1 MSSTYLND
9 NLVFVLTYKTINV
22 IIKTYLSR
30 NKTYMATVKLDNI
43 TKRFGALTALDSITL
58 DVKDEEFFVLLGQTG
73 AGKTTTLRCIAGLD
87 KPEEGNI
94 YLDGIC
100 VNDKTPAERDVAFV
114 FQSHILYPHLTVYEN
129 MAFPLHPR
137 KLSAEEI
144 DNRVKDIAQ
153 MLHIEHLLMRTPNQ
167 LSGGET
173 QRVGLG
179 RAMVRRPQVFLMDE
193 PISNLDAKLRAE
205 MRVEIRWRQ
214 RQLGTTTFYVTH
226 DQVEAMSMA
235 DRIAILDSGRIQQ
248 LGTPSEIYDHP
259 TNLFVA
265 GFIGSPSMNC
275 IPCSIFHNDGT
286 YQVVL
291 SNNGNEGHT
300 FAIHNDLAAKSINEI
315 DPNKELVI
323 GAHPE
328 DVLVSHEFAANT
340 FDTDVNSFK
349 AEVYSIEPL
358 GAETI
363 VEITLGKDADGSHN
377 IIKSRTSPN
386 FEAKIGE
393 HIYVSFVPE
402 RLHLFDKVT
411 GNTLLT
417 KSDIS
422 SKQL

>member
-1 MSSTYLND
+1 
-9 NLVFVLTYKTINV
+9 
-22 IIKTYLSR
+22 
-30 NKTYMATVKLDNI
+30 MATVKLENV
-43 TKRFGALTALDSITL
+43 TKRFGELTALNNITL

-87 KPEEGNI
+87 KPEEGGI
-94 YLDGIC
+94 YLDDIC

-144 DNRVKDIAQ
+144 DRRVKDIAQ

-214 RQLGTTTFYVTH
+214 RELGTTTFYVTH

-235 DRIAILDSGRIQQ
+235 DRIAVLDSGRIQQ
-248 LGTPSEIYDHP
+248 LGTPSEIYNHP
-259 TNLFVA
+259 ANLFVA

-275 IPCSIFHNDGT
+275 VPCAISN
-286 YQVVL
+286 
-291 SNNGNEGHT
+291 NNGNLQLTLSGGENEGNT
-300 FAIHNDLAAKSINEI
+300 FAIQDSRITKAVSEANADL
-315 DPNKELVI
+315 DLVF

-328 DVLVSHEFAANT
+328 DVLVSHQSASNAFQ
-340 FDTDVNSFK
+340 
-349 AEVYSIEPL
+349 AEVYSVEPL

-363 VEITLGKDADGSHN
+363 VEITLGTDAEGSHA
-377 IIKSRTSPN
+377 IIKSRTAPN
-386 FEAKIGE
+386 FEAEIGE
-393 HIYVSFVPE
+393 HLYISFVPD
-402 RLHLFDKVT
+402 RIHLFDKGT
-411 GNTLLT
+411 GETLLT
-417 KSDIS
+417 
-422 SKQL
+422 

>member
-1 MSSTYLND
+1 
-9 NLVFVLTYKTINV
+9 
-22 IIKTYLSR
+22 
-30 NKTYMATVKLDNI
+30 MATVKLENV
-43 TKRFGALTALDSITL
+43 TKRFGELTALDDITL

-87 KPEEGNI
+87 KPEEGSI
-94 YLDGIC
+94 YLDDAR

-144 DNRVKDIAQ
+144 DRRVKDIAE
-153 MLHIEHLLMRTPNQ
+153 MLHIEHLLMRKPNQ

-214 RQLGTTTFYVTH
+214 RELGTTTFYVTH

-235 DRIAILDSGRIQQ
+235 DRIAVLDTGKIQQ
-248 LGTPSEIYDHP
+248 LGTPSEIYSHP
-259 TNLFVA
+259 ANLFVA

-275 IPCSIFHNDGT
+275 IPCEIS
-286 YQVVL
+286 
-291 SNNGNEGHT
+291 SNNGNIQLNLSDGNGDNT
-300 FAIHNDLAAKSINEI
+300 FAIEDTRIAKTVSELNTERDL
-315 DPNKELVI
+315 VF

-328 DVLVSHEFAANT
+328 DVLVSHQPVPNAFL
-340 FDTDVNSFK
+340 
-349 AEVYSIEPL
+349 AEVYSVEPL

-363 VEITLGKDADGSHN
+363 AEITLGTDVDGSRT
-377 IIKSRTSPN
+377 IIKSRTAPN
-386 FEAKIGE
+386 FEAEIGQ
-393 HIYVSFVPE
+393 HLYVSFVPE
-402 RLHLFDKVT
+402 RIHLFDKVT
-411 GNTLLT
+411 GEALLT
-417 KSDIS
+417 
-422 SKQL
+422 